1 MGASVVFQGSRSV
14 TLDRGMSANRS
25 AGIRRFDWEK
35 ARHSPY
41 TGQDKVSAAQRNI
54 DRSDKV
60 TAEAQLKDIRET
72 PGLAGCMKRIKI

>member
-1 MGASVVFQGSRSV
+1 MVFQGFRSV

-25 AGIRRFDWEK
+25 AGTRRFDWEK
-35 ARHSPY
+35 AHDYPIYRARQSERRSM
-41 TGQDKVSAAQRNI
+41 QDC
-54 DRSDKV
+54 SDKV